1 MCAALYSGS
10 LGGVH
15 ASCLHQA
22 TSGTDRVGMAGR
34 LLRLSV
40 TVAVAGA
47 CAGPASPSGGGGA
60 VAILAGAGDIGW
72 CGSPGP
78 GDTGRLLD
86 SIGGTVF
93 TAGDNAYPS
102 GTADDFQNC
111 YDPGW
116 GRHRPRTRPSAG
128 NHDYASPGAAPYF
141 AYFGDSA
148 GPAGVGYYSYG
159 LGLWHIVVLNSNVS
173 MAAGSPQDQWLRDDL
188 LANPTVCTLAY
199 WHHPL
204 FSSSLHGNDPRSYD
218 AWQTLR
224 AAGVDVV
231 VNGHDHVYERFVAQT
246 PDGIP
251 DSLGIRQFT
260 VGTGGAPLYTFGAAL
275 ANSEL
280 RYNDQFGVLKL
291 TLRSD
296 RYDWEFIT
304 TQRTTADAGNAPCR
318 R

>member
-1 MCAALYSGS
+1 MRLNHAASR
-10 LGGVH
+10 
-15 ASCLHQA
+15 
-22 TSGTDRVGMAGR
+22 TDRVGMARR
-34 LLRLSV
+34 LVRLTL

-47 CAGPASPSGGGGA
+47 CSGPASPSDGGGP

-78 GDTGRLLD
+78 GETGRLLD

-102 GTADDFQNC
+102 GTAADFQNC

-128 NHDYASPGAAPYF
+128 NHDYDSPGAAPYF
-141 AYFGDSA
+141 AYFGDRA
-148 GPAGVGYYSYG
+148 GPAGVGYYSYR

-173 MAAGSPQDQWLRDDL
+173 MAAGSPQDQWLREDL
-188 LANPTVCTLAY
+188 LANPTVCALAY
-199 WHHPL
+199 WHHPR
-204 FSSSLHGNDPRSYD
+204 FSSALHGNDPRSYD
-218 AWQTLR
+218 AWQALR

-231 VNGHDHVYERFVAQT
+231 VNGHDHVYERFAAQT

-291 TLRSD
+291 TLHSD
-296 RYDWEFIT
+296 RYEWEFIT
-304 TQRTTADAGNAPCR
+304 AQRTIADSGGTPCR